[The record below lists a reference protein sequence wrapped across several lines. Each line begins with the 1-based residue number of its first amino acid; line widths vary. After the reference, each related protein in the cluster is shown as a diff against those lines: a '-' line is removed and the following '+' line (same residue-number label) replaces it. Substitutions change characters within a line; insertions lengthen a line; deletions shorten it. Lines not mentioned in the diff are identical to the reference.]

1 MNEFVEEIAYSSSF
15 TWQLSRTA
23 GAGHASETM
32 ALVEKSVLV
41 AYSAQQMFDLVDQI
55 ENYPQFL
62 PWCGG
67 TEVKTRDETL
77 AVATIRIDYFHLKQ
91 SFTTENTRHAPHLIQ
106 MRLQEGPFQ
115 QLDGLWRF
123 SELNQEACKVE
134 LRLHYEFS
142 SKLIENLVNPVFS
155 LIAGSLVDA
164 FVERA
169 EKLYGG

>member
-1 MNEFVEEIAYSSSF
+1 
-15 TWQLSRTA
+15 
-23 GAGHASETM
+23 M

-41 AYSAQQMFDLVDQI
+41 GYSARQMFDLVDQI
-55 ENYPQFL
+55 EHYAQFL

-67 TEVKTRDETL
+67 T
-77 AVATIRIDYFHLKQ
+77 AVHSREDGSVIATIHIDFHHLKQ
-91 SFTTENTRHAPHLIQ
+91 SFTTENIRQAPNSIQ
-106 MRLQEGPFQ
+106 MRLREGPFQ

-123 SELNQEACKVE
+123 TELTQEASKVE

-142 SKLIENLVNPVFS
+142 NKLIENLVNPVFS

-169 EKLYGG
+169 ERMYGE

>member
-1 MNEFVEEIAYSSSF
+1 
-15 TWQLSRTA
+15 
-23 GAGHASETM
+23 M

-67 TEVKTRDETL
+67 TQVKTRDETRV
-77 AVATIRIDYFHLKQ
+77 VATIHIDYFHLKQ
-91 SFTTENTRHAPHLIQ
+91 SFTTENTRHAPHQIQ

-123 SELNQEACKVE
+123 TELNPEACKVE

-142 SKLIENLVNPVFS
+142 SKLIESLVNPVFS

>member
-1 MNEFVEEIAYSSSF
+1 
-15 TWQLSRTA
+15 
-23 GAGHASETM
+23 M

-106 MRLQEGPFQ
+106 MRLKEGPFQ

-123 SELNQEACKVE
+123 TELNQEACKVE
-134 LRLHYEFS
+134 FRLHYEFS

-155 LIAGSLVDA
+155 LIAGSLVEA

>member
-1 MNEFVEEIAYSSSF
+1 
-15 TWQLSRTA
+15 
-23 GAGHASETM
+23 M

-41 AYSAQQMFDLVDQI
+41 GHSARQMFDLVDQI
-55 ENYPQFL
+55 EHYAQFL

-67 TEVKTRDETL
+67 TTVHSRDEGSV
-77 AVATIRIDYFHLKQ
+77 VATIHIAFHHLKQ
-91 SFTTENTRHAPHLIQ
+91 SFTTENASQAPNLIKI
-106 MRLQEGPFQ
+106 RLREGPFQ
-115 QLDGLWRF
+115 QLEGLWRF
-123 SELNQEACKVE
+123 TELTQQASKVE

-169 EKLYGG
+169 ERIYGE

>member
-1 MNEFVEEIAYSSSF
+1 
-15 TWQLSRTA
+15 
-23 GAGHASETM
+23 M

-41 AYSAQQMFDLVDQI
+41 AYSAQQMFELVDQI
-55 ENYPQFL
+55 ENYAQFL
-62 PWCGG
+62 PWCGS
-67 TEVKTRDETL
+67 TSVQSRDESIV
-77 AVATIRIDYFHLKQ
+77 VATIHIDYFHLKQ
-91 SFTTENTRHAPHLIQ
+91 SFTTENTRQAPYLIQ
-106 MRLQEGPFQ
+106 MRLREGPFQ

-123 SELNQEACKVE
+123 TALHQEASKVD

-155 LIAGSLVDA
+155 LIAGTLVEA

>member
-1 MNEFVEEIAYSSSF
+1 
-15 TWQLSRTA
+15 
-23 GAGHASETM
+23 M

-41 AYSAQQMFDLVDQI
+41 GYSAQQMFELVDQV
-55 ENYPQFL
+55 ENYAQFL
-62 PWCGG
+62 PWCGS
-67 TEVKTRDETL
+67 TSVQSRDESIV
-77 AVATIRIDYFHLKQ
+77 VATIHIDYFHLKQ
-91 SFTTENTRHAPHLIQ
+91 SFTTENTRQAPHLIQ
-106 MRLQEGPFQ
+106 MRLREGPFQ

-123 SELNQEACKVE
+123 TALNQEASKVD

-155 LIAGSLVDA
+155 LIAGTLVEA